1 MRELKGILT
10 VAQAQHRWRQHESI
24 WHETDDPAYSSCCS
38 TRISKKISI
47 NARVHECVCVYALH
61 VLLTCPAPP
70 PMPPASTRLRPLI
83 LLIAF
88 ATAISAAFS
97 AIPPASAMA
106 QLESEISSSKVV
118 FLQSSLLAGNNF
130 RIFFHRLPQR
140 QGAPLKVS

>member
-1 MRELKGILT
+1 MR
-10 VAQAQHRWRQHESI
+10 
-24 WHETDDPAYSSCCS
+24 
-38 TRISKKISI
+38 
-47 NARVHECVCVYALH
+47 VCMRVYALH

-106 QLESEISSSKVV
+106 QRERESEISTGPKVV
-118 FLQSSLLAGNNF
+118 FLQSSLLPGNNF

-140 QGAPLKVS
+140 QGAPPRCLKIDC